1 MGRKRKTHEGDE
13 EGAEQHDESGEEKQP
28 AVTTCEV
35 TEENPSGIEAVSEE
49 HAERI
54 GQLRG
59 FGGPGADGCTVA
71 GPVVH
76 VATEGGTKPL
86 PLPVSQQVEQE
97 EPEPEPEAKIQTEE
111 VAYA

>member
-1 MGRKRKTHEGDE
+1 MGRKRKNADGED
-13 EGAEQHDESGEEKQP
+13 GAETNEAGTEEKQP
-28 AVTTCEV
+28 AVTTTEI
-35 TEENPSGIEAVSEE
+35 TEENPSGIESVSDE
-49 HAERI
+49 HAEKI

-86 PLPVSQQVEQE
+86 PLPASQQVEQH
-97 EPEPEPEAKIQTEE
+97 EPEPEPAAEVKTEE